1 MIEKIEMIRVG
12 KYNFKI
18 IDRTENYYGYISGR
32 NFKIGGNYPDCVNIS
47 VSYQNDVPVSASIPY
62 ILYDDECSFET
73 PLDRGQGTIVMIKTL
88 LNYVHKELPSLRE
101 VGFEDKSQIECA
113 TEDEKKSK
121 RTRFQKKHSLTIPS
135 PLYYFSIAFNGKTW
149 YEKYL
154 NAVMKNQ
161 HEYQLFQTSVDTM
174 LNSIEFKSNITY
186 RMFVE
191 KTSIQPY
198 LDPVMRPLF
207 ENSTTFSEF
216 FNSIPKEKRCEY
228 IRGWITK
235 FMETF
240 LNHTFKNDGWII
252 PIPIANIGGKKSRK
266 TYYLPRGRV
275 RRNSTIKDIGITINN
290 I

>member
-1 MIEKIEMIRVG
+1 MIEKIEKIRVG

-18 IDRTENYYGYISGR
+18 IDRTENYYGYISSR

-47 VSYQNDVPVSASIPY
+47 VSYQNDIPVSLY
-62 ILYDDECSFET
+62 IVYDDECSFET
-73 PLDRGQGTIVMIKTL
+73 PLDRGQGTIIMIKTL
-88 LNYVHKELPSLRE
+88 LNYVHKELPSIRE

-149 YEKYL
+149 YEKHL

-161 HEYQLFQTSVDTM
+161 QEYQQFRTSIDNM
-174 LNSIEFKSNITY
+174 LNSPDFKSNITY

-191 KTSIQPY
+191 KTSMQPN
-198 LDPVMRPLF
+198 LDSVIRPLF
-207 ENSTTFSEF
+207 ENSTTFSDF
-216 FNSIPKEKRCEY
+216 FNSMPKEKRCEY

-240 LNHTFKNDGWII
+240 LNHTFKNEGWII
-252 PIPIANIGGKKSRK
+252 PIPIDTQHGGKKSKK
-266 TYYLPRGRV
+266 TYYLPRGRI
-275 RRNSTIKDIGITINN
+275 RRNTTMKDIGIALNDI
-290 I
+290 